1 MGSPARRVMKG
12 VMYMVDD
19 SKSLQVLGGTTSIIS
34 GLLMVITSLWFIF
47 QPESS
52 HEAMHGVSVVM
63 LILVVPTV
71 VATTVLLLK
80 EAKIGALLGIGFAV
94 LWIMLELIAHCSQTA
109 PLKTLNE
116 IIQAAAKEDVWENF
130 TQVWKEWAKA
140 LTLIGAFIYSV
151 AALCYGISLRAWG
164 NSASAYL
171 LILSAIVFAITF
183 IPGVNFFPGV
193 NFYWHVLIR
202 GVAFLFLGGVLLQAR
217 RETRDEEWNP
227 K

>member
-1 MGSPARRVMKG
+1 
-12 VMYMVDD
+12 MYMVDD

-34 GLLMVITSLWFIF
+34 GLLMAITSLWFIS

-52 HEAMHGVSVVM
+52 HDTMHGVSVPM
-63 LILVVPTV
+63 LILLVPTV

-80 EAKIGALLGIGFAV
+80 EAKTGALLGIGFAV
-94 LWIMLELIAHCSQTA
+94 LWIMIELIAHCSQTA

-116 IIQAAAKEDVWENF
+116 MIQAAATEDFGTEDF
-130 TQVWKEWAKA
+130 GKAFDQVWDEWATA

-183 IPGVNFFPGV
+183 ILGVDL
-193 NFYWHVLIR
+193 YWHVLIR

-217 RETRDEEWNP
+217 RETRDEEW
-227 K
+227 KS

>member
-1 MGSPARRVMKG
+1 MSINYIRVMKG
-12 VMYMVDD
+12 VMYMIDD
-19 SKSLQVLGGTTSIIS
+19 SKSLHVLGGTTSIIS
-34 GLLMVITSLWFIF
+34 GLLMAITSLWFIF

-52 HEAMHGVSVVM
+52 HDTMHGVSVPM
-63 LILVVPTV
+63 LILLVPTV

-80 EAKIGALLGIGFAV
+80 ETKTGALLGIGFAV
-94 LWIMLELIAHCSQTA
+94 LWIVLELIAHCSQTA

-116 IIQAAAKEDVWENF
+116 LIQASA
-130 TQVWKEWAKA
+130 TQEFGERFNQIWHEWGQA

-171 LILSAIVFAITF
+171 LIFSAIVFAITF
-183 IPGVNFFPGV
+183 IPGVD
-193 NFYWHVLIR
+193 FYWHVLIR

>member
-1 MGSPARRVMKG
+1 
-12 VMYMVDD
+12 MYMIDD
-19 SKSLQVLGGTTSIIS
+19 SKSLHVLGGTTSIIS
-34 GLLMVITSLWFIF
+34 GLLMAITSLWFIF

-52 HEAMHGVSVVM
+52 PDIMHGVSVPM
-63 LILVVPTV
+63 LILLVPTV

-80 EAKIGALLGIGFAV
+80 ETKTGALLGIGFAV
-94 LWIMLELIAHCSQTA
+94 LWIVLELIAHCSQTA

-116 IIQAAAKEDVWENF
+116 LIQVSA
-130 TQVWKEWAKA
+130 TQEFGERFNQIWHEWGQA

-171 LILSAIVFAITF
+171 LIFSAIVFAITF
-183 IPGVNFFPGV
+183 IPGV

>member
-1 MGSPARRVMKG
+1 
-12 VMYMVDD
+12 MYMVDD

-34 GLLMVITSLWFIF
+34 GLLMAITSLWFIF

-52 HEAMHGVSVVM
+52 HDTIHGVSVPM
-63 LILVVPTV
+63 LILLVPTV

-80 EAKIGALLGIGFAV
+80 EAKTGALLGIGFAV
-94 LWIMLELIAHCSQTA
+94 LWIMIELIAHCSQTA

-116 IIQAAAKEDVWENF
+116 MIQAAATEDF
-130 TQVWKEWAKA
+130 GKAFDQVWDEWANA

-183 IPGVNFFPGV
+183 IPGVDL
-193 NFYWHVLIR
+193 YWHVLIR

-217 RETRDEEWNP
+217 RETRDEEW
-227 K
+227 KS

>member
-1 MGSPARRVMKG
+1 MKG
-12 VMYMVDD
+12 VMYMIDD
-19 SKSLQVLGGTTSIIS
+19 SKSLHVLGGTTSIIS
-34 GLLMVITSLWFIF
+34 GLLMAITSLWFIF

-52 HEAMHGVSVVM
+52 HDTMHGVSVPM
-63 LILVVPTV
+63 LILLVPTV

-80 EAKIGALLGIGFAV
+80 ETKTGALLGIGFAV
-94 LWIMLELIAHCSQTA
+94 LWIVLELIAHCSQTA

-116 IIQAAAKEDVWENF
+116 LIQASA
-130 TQVWKEWAKA
+130 TQEFGERFNQIWHEWGQA

-171 LILSAIVFAITF
+171 LIFSAIVFAITF
-183 IPGVNFFPGV
+183 IPGVD
-193 NFYWHVLIR
+193 FYWHVLIR

>member
-1 MGSPARRVMKG
+1 
-12 VMYMVDD
+12 MYMIDD
-19 SKSLQVLGGTTSIIS
+19 SKSLHVLGGTTSIIS
-34 GLLMVITSLWFIF
+34 GLLMAITSLWFIF

-52 HEAMHGVSVVM
+52 HDTMHGVSVPM
-63 LILVVPTV
+63 LILLVPTV

-80 EAKIGALLGIGFAV
+80 ETKTGALLGIGFAV
-94 LWIMLELIAHCSQTA
+94 LWIVLELIAHCSQTA

-116 IIQAAAKEDVWENF
+116 LIQASA
-130 TQVWKEWAKA
+130 TQEFGERFNQIWHEWGQA

-183 IPGVNFFPGV
+183 IPGVS
-193 NFYWHVLIR
+193 FYWHVLIR

>member
-1 MGSPARRVMKG
+1 MSINYIRVMKG
-12 VMYMVDD
+12 VMYMIDD
-19 SKSLQVLGGTTSIIS
+19 SKSLHVLGGTTSIIS
-34 GLLMVITSLWFIF
+34 GLLMAITSLWFIF

-52 HEAMHGVSVVM
+52 HDTMHGVSVPM
-63 LILVVPTV
+63 LILLVPTV

-80 EAKIGALLGIGFAV
+80 EAKTGALLGIGFAV
-94 LWIMLELIAHCSQTA
+94 LWIVLELIAHCSQTA

-116 IIQAAAKEDVWENF
+116 LEFIQKAAKEDVGANF
-130 TQVWKEWAKA
+130 TLVWKEWAKA

-164 NSASAYL
+164 NPASAYL
-171 LILSAIVFAITF
+171 LIFSAIVFAITF
-183 IPGVNFFPGV
+183 IPGVS
-193 NFYWHVLIR
+193 FYWHVLIR

>member
-1 MGSPARRVMKG
+1 
-12 VMYMVDD
+12 MYMIDD
-19 SKSLQVLGGTTSIIS
+19 SKSLHVLGGTTSIIS
-34 GLLMVITSLWFIF
+34 GLLMAITSLWFIF

-52 HEAMHGVSVVM
+52 HDTMHGVSVPM
-63 LILVVPTV
+63 LILLVPTV

-80 EAKIGALLGIGFAV
+80 ETKTGALLGIGFAV
-94 LWIMLELIAHCSQTA
+94 LWIVLELIAHCSQTA

-116 IIQAAAKEDVWENF
+116 LIQASA
-130 TQVWKEWAKA
+130 TQEFGERFNQIWHEWGQA

-183 IPGVNFFPGV
+183 IPGVD
-193 NFYWHVLIR
+193 FYWHVLIR